1 MLIRIRSTGATMYES
16 EFRANNPNTSFPPQ
30 LSVEVLNEF
39 GADVVLNGA
48 QATGGT
54 IYQYSQQ
61 DGVEEIN
68 GQWFTKFI
76 LGPVFTDTTDEEG
89 NVTTAAENE
98 AAYIAVKDAEF
109 KANNKAQAEQKLQ
122 ATDWTQV
129 ADVPLLNKQ
138 EFTDYRAAV
147 RAIALNPPV
156 QATFPD
162 IPTEQWS
169 E

>member
-16 EFRANNPNTSFPPQ
+16 EFRSINSNTSFPPQ
-30 LSVEVLNEF
+30 ISVEILNEF
-39 GADVVLNGA
+39 GADSVLNGA

-61 DGVEEIN
+61 DGVEQIN

-76 LGPVFTDTTDEEG
+76 LGPVFTDTPATD
-89 NVTTAAENE
+89 TTPARTAAENE
-98 AAYIAVKDAEF
+98 AIYKAAKDVEF
-109 KANNKAQAEQKLQ
+109 KAANKATAEQKLQ

-138 EFTDYRAAV
+138 EFVDYRTAV

-162 IPTEQWS
+162 LPAEQW
-169 E
+169 

>member
-30 LSVEVLNEF
+30 ISAEILNEF
-39 GADVVLNGA
+39 GADPVLNGA
-48 QATGGT
+48 QPTPT
-54 IYQYSQQ
+54 FYQVVAQ
-61 DGVEEIN
+61 DGVEEVN

-76 LGPVFTDTTDEEG
+76 CVDMDQ
-89 NVTTAAENE
+89 E
-98 AAYIAVKDAEF
+98 AKDAKDAEY
-109 KANNKAQAEQKLQ
+109 KARNKATAEKKLA

-129 ADVPLLNKQ
+129 SDVPLLNKQ

-156 QATFPD
+156 EATFPE
-162 IPTEQWS
+162 IPAEQWS

>member
-16 EFRANNPNTSFPPQ
+16 EFRSINSNTSFPPQ
-30 LSVEVLNEF
+30 ISTEILNEF
-39 GADVVLNGA
+39 GADPVLNGA
-48 QATGGT
+48 QPTPT
-54 IYQYSQQ
+54 FYQFVAQ
-61 DGVEEIN
+61 DGVEQVG

-76 LGPVFTDTTDEEG
+76 CVDMDQ
-89 NVTTAAENE
+89 E
-98 AAYIAVKDAEF
+98 AKNAKDAQC
-109 KANNKAQAEQKLQ
+109 KASNKATAEQKLS

-138 EFTDYRAAV
+138 AFIDYRTTV

-162 IPTEQWS
+162 LPAEQW
-169 E
+169 

>member
-1 MLIRIRSTGATMYES
+1 MLIRIRDTGATMYES
-16 EFRANNPNTSFPPQ
+16 EFRSINSNTSFPPQ
-30 LSVEVLNEF
+30 ISVEVLNEF

-61 DGVEEIN
+61 DGVEEID

-76 LGPVFTDTTDEEG
+76 LAPVFTDTTDEEG

-98 AAYIAVKDAEF
+98 AAYIAIKDAEY
-109 KANNKAQAEQKLQ
+109 KAANKATAEQKL
-122 ATDWTQV
+122 AETDWTQV

-138 EFTDYRAAV
+138 EFVDYRAAV

-156 QATFPD
+156 QVTFPE

>member
-1 MLIRIRSTGATMYES
+1 MLVRVRNTGAVMYQQ
-16 EFRANNPNTSFPPQ
+16 EFLNQYPNTSFPAQ
-30 LSVEVLNEF
+30 ITEEVLNDL

-48 QATGGT
+48 QPTPT
-54 IYQYSQQ
+54 FYQFVIQ
-61 DGVEEIN
+61 DGVEEVD
-68 GQWFTKFI
+68 GKWFTKFVAI
-76 LGPVFTDTTDEEG
+76 DMDQ
-89 NVTTAAENE
+89 E
-98 AAYIAVKDAEF
+98 AKDAKDAQA
-109 KANNKAQAEQKLQ
+109 KAGNKATAEQKLA

-156 QATFPD
+156 EATFPE